1 MLMALTVL
9 LLAVAVVF
17 RGAFYEMWH
26 TWTHREEYSHGPL
39 LPLVALFLA
48 WQRRDAA
55 VKAGM
60 RASWAGCWIV
70 LSGLILNALGQFA
83 TLYVIQQYAFLLVV
97 VGLLVTAVGWRAT
110 RAMWVPLVVLA
121 SMVPLPHMLLNG
133 LSAQLQLASSW
144 IGVWTLRLLGISVFL
159 EGNVIDLGRY
169 QLQVAE
175 ACSGLNYLF
184 PLMTLGFLMACF
196 FKAATWKR
204 ALVFL
209 SSVPLTVLMNS
220 LRIAMI
226 GVLVERWG
234 IAMAEGFLHQFQG
247 WAVFMVTA
255 VLLYLE
261 MLLLSAVG
269 ADRRSLRDAFVIELP
284 PRGQARTGLVASP
297 LNRPQ
302 LAALGLTVVAA
313 IGVLLLPAR
322 TGVVPARQSFT
333 TFPLQLADWHGRRGA
348 LEPVYLDS
356 LKLSDYLLA
365 DYAGSGGHVVN
376 LYVAWYDAQSSGI
389 STHSPRS
396 CLPGGGWRIVDLR
409 EQQVDSIR
417 LGPRP
422 LQVNRA
428 LIQYGSDRQLV
439 YYWFQQRG
447 RVITNEYLVKWYIF
461 WDALVLGR
469 TDGSLV
475 RLVVPLR
482 STADLASA
490 ERQLVAFAALAVPQ
504 LQRYVPG

>member
-1 MLMALTVL
+1 
-9 LLAVAVVF
+9 
-17 RGAFYEMWH
+17 
-26 TWTHREEYSHGPL
+26 
-39 LPLVALFLA
+39 
-48 WQRRDAA
+48 
-55 VKAGM
+55 
-60 RASWAGCWIV
+60 V
-70 LSGLILNALGQFA
+70 LSGLGLNLLGLLA
-83 TLYVIQQYAFLLVV
+83 TLYVIQQYAFVLVV
-97 VGLLVTAVGWRAT
+97 VGLVVTAVGWRAT

-133 LSAQLQLASSW
+133 LSSQLQLVSSW
-144 IGVWTLRLLGISVFL
+144 IGAWTLRLMGIGVFL

-184 PLMTLGFLMACF
+184 PLMTIGFLMACF

-226 GVLVERWG
+226 GVLVDRWG

-284 PRGQARTGLVASP
+284 PRGQPLTGLLPSP
-297 LNRPQ
+297 LSRPQ
-302 LAALGLTVVAA
+302 LVALGLTVVAA
-313 IGVLLLPAR
+313 IGVQILPAR
-322 TGVVPARQSFT
+322 IGEVPARPSFA
-333 TFPLQLADWHGRRGA
+333 TFPLQLADWQGRRGA

-365 DYAGSGGHVVN
+365 DYSGSGGHVVN
-376 LYVAWYDAQSSGI
+376 LYVAWYDAQSSGV

-409 EQQVDSIR
+409 EQRVDSIR
-417 LGPRP
+417 LGSQP

-428 LIQYGSDRQLV
+428 LIQQGDDRQLV

-447 RVITNEYLVKWYIF
+447 RIITNEYLVKWFIF
-461 WDALVLGR
+461 WDALVSGR

-475 RLVVPLR
+475 RLVVPLQAQ
-482 STADLASA
+482 SDLHAV
-490 ERQLVAFAALAVPQ
+490 EQQLIAFAALAVPR